1 MAAEPPAPACKNEN
15 RIHDSLMAEERRLK
29 IAIAAAVFAGLAL
42 SPKLWLSERVYPMTP
57 VLANLRA
64 IPSPLDYFLYG
75 AMLAML
81 VAIAIVERP
90 RNLIGLFALL
100 AIGVA
105 MFDQSR
111 WQPWFYQYLAM
122 LIAVG
127 FCHRDA
133 ALNTCR
139 LVMACTYFWS
149 GLQKANLDFV
159 HNVFPFMLGPLAWIV
174 PMQMGFIAPVIEV
187 AIGIG
192 LLTRRFRTYAVWGGI
207 AMHAFILVAI
217 GPLGSNSNSVVWPW
231 NVAMICFLIILFWK
245 RTEVPAREILWP
257 REGVYQRIVL
267 VLFGIAP
274 VLSFFNLWD
283 GYLSSALYSGVRNT
297 AVVYVTDALK
307 DRLPKEIVE
316 HVYASNK
323 AGTGILI
330 LREWSM
336 SELNAGIYPEP
347 RIYKS
352 LAKYM
357 CTYVHDPSE
366 MKLWIKQTNV
376 LFAADRQVSYDC
388 PALGR

>member
-139 LVMACTYFWS
+139 LVMACT
-149 GLQKANLDFV
+149 
-159 HNVFPFMLGPLAWIV
+159 
-174 PMQMGFIAPVIEV
+174 
-187 AIGIG
+187 
-192 LLTRRFRTYAVWGGI
+192 
-207 AMHAFILVAI
+207 
-217 GPLGSNSNSVVWPW
+217 
-231 NVAMICFLIILFWK
+231 
-245 RTEVPAREILWP
+245 
-257 REGVYQRIVL
+257 
-267 VLFGIAP
+267 
-274 VLSFFNLWD
+274 
-283 GYLSSALYSGVRNT
+283 
-297 AVVYVTDALK
+297 
-307 DRLPKEIVE
+307 
-316 HVYASNK
+316 
-323 AGTGILI
+323 
-330 LREWSM
+330 
-336 SELNAGIYPEP
+336 
-347 RIYKS
+347 
-352 LAKYM
+352 
-357 CTYVHDPSE
+357 
-366 MKLWIKQTNV
+366 
-376 LFAADRQVSYDC
+376 
-388 PALGR
+388 